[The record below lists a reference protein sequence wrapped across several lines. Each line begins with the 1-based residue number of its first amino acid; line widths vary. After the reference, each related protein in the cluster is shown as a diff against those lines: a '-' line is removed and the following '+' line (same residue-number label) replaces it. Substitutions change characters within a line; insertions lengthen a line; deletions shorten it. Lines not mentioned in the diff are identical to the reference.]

1 MRELTTLAQSEL
13 DTGVIQLS
21 LAYIAKLSNTGT
33 VILGCSSAKQLEE
46 QLTALDIIEKI
57 DEKIVEKVE
66 AILQNKPKVP
76 KGMRP
81 LRGQE

>member
-1 MRELTTLAQSEL
+1 MHELTALAQSEL
-13 DTGVIQLS
+13 NTGVIQLA
-21 LAYIAKLSNTGT
+21 LAYIAKMPSTGT

-46 QLTALDIIEKI
+46 QMLALDIIDKI
-57 DEKIVEKVE
+57 DEGIVEKVE
-66 AILQNKPKVP
+66 AIVQNKPEVP